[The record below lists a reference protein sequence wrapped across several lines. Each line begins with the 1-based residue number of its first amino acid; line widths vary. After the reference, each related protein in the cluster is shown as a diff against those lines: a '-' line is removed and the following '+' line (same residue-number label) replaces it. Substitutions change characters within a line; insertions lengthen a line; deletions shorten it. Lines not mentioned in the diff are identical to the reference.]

1 MFHIFANLRVLAL
14 SQKHGDDQI
23 LHDFTTTYEICIRVN
38 NFTVYNTYS
47 GMRDAWVR
55 PNDWDEYT
63 LQSESKK
70 DYGTWHANTSD
81 IQSND
86 KQDRQE
92 PIFTHMVHPASSGSR
107 HITFE

>member
-23 LHDFTTTYEICIRVN
+23 LHDFATIYEICIRVN

-47 GMRDAWVR
+47 GTRDAWVR

-63 LQSESKK
+63 LRSESKN
-70 DYGTWHANTSD
+70 DYGTWRANTSD
-81 IQSND
+81 TQSND
-86 KQDRQE
+86 KQHREE
-92 PIFTHMVHPASSGSR
+92 PIFTHMVQPTSSGSR
-107 HITFE
+107 HITFQ

>member
-1 MFHIFANLRVLAL
+1 MFHIFANLCVLAL

-23 LHDFTTTYEICIRVN
+23 LHDFATTYEIYIRVN

-63 LQSESKK
+63 SSLKARTITVHGMPTPQTPKAMTNNIDK
-70 DYGTWHANTSD
+70 NQYLPTWPTPPQAGPDT
-81 IQSND
+81 
-86 KQDRQE
+86 
-92 PIFTHMVHPASSGSR
+92 
-107 HITFE
+107 

>member
-1 MFHIFANLRVLAL
+1 MFHIFANLCVLAL

-23 LHDFTTTYEICIRVN
+23 LHDFTTTYEIYIRVN

-63 LQSESKK
+63 LRSESKN
-70 DYGTWHANTSD
+70 DYGTWLPTPQTTKAMTNN
-81 IQSND
+81 ID
-86 KQDRQE
+86 KNQYLPTWSTPPQTGPD
-92 PIFTHMVHPASSGSR
+92 T
-107 HITFE
+107 